1 MNAELQR
8 ARNRQM
14 IIFLL
19 VCASVLALLGRLY
32 YWQIIQGAH
41 LSQLANDEHIQNQI
55 VDAPRGLI
63 YDAQG
68 HLLAANVVRDDVYVE
83 PILFSSDH
91 EDNLQA
97 SLSDQIRALR
107 QVLPQLSEERLQQVF
122 RSNLQTARIAIGI
135 EPSQSQ
141 RLRSL
146 HLPYTFLEPRTWR
159 IYPGGDLASQILG
172 YVQDGKGIYGIESK
186 YNTLLAGKP
195 GSFTAETDLN
205 GNPLTVGSS
214 SAQEAVLGANL
225 TLTVDSAV
233 QYQIQQSLADTVTK
247 MEAQSGTVVVV
258 NAKTGAVV
266 SLAGYPSFDPN
277 NYGDYA
283 TKTGCL
289 GGQGVYLNPAL
300 YCDYE
305 PGSIMKMVTMATA
318 LDQHIVTP
326 DTTVDDPGC
335 KNLGGGIPTVCNWDF
350 KAHGEETMTQILQFS
365 SNVGAATVALKIGA
379 DRFYPYIQRFGFGQ
393 KTGLLDPEAAGYY
406 RTTQS
411 AGWTE
416 SDLSR
421 QAFGQS
427 IRVTPLQMAMAY
439 QALANGGVLMKP
451 YVLASV
457 DDNGKRSQ
465 TQPTEQRRVISAD
478 TAKTLTGMLVQ
489 TAQYNNIIVPGY
501 SVAIKTG
508 TATTQGI
515 STDQTEASVAGF
527 LPASNPQF
535 VILVKIDR
543 PKKSIYGG
551 VAAGPLWESIAQQLT
566 LRYNIPPDLSS

>member
-1 MNAELQR
+1 MNTELQR

-19 VCASVLALLGRLY
+19 VCGSMLALLGRLY
-32 YWQIIQGAH
+32 YWQIIQQSQ
-41 LSQLANDEHIQNQI
+41 LSQLANDEHIENEI

-63 YDAQG
+63 YDAEG

-83 PILFSSDH
+83 PILFSSEH
-91 EDNLQA
+91 EDDFSTALT
-97 SLSDQIRALR
+97 DQIHSLR
-107 QVLPQLSEERLQQVF
+107 QVLPQLSESHLQEVF
-122 RSNLQTARIAIGI
+122 RSNLQTARIAIAI
-135 EPSQSQ
+135 EPAQSQ
-141 RLRSL
+141 RLRAL
-146 HLPYTFLEPRTWR
+146 HLAETFLEPRTWR

-172 YVQDGKGIYGIESK
+172 YVQDQSGIYGIESK
-186 YNTLLAGKP
+186 YNKLLAGQP

-205 GNPLTVGSS
+205 GNPLTVGA
-214 SAQEAVLGANL
+214 SAAQAAVPGANL
-225 TLTVDSAV
+225 TLTVDSTI

-247 MEAQSGTVVVV
+247 MEADSGTVVVI

-277 NYGDYA
+277 NYGSYA
-283 TKTGCL
+283 TKTGCIGEL
-289 GGQGVYLNPAL
+289 AVYINPAL

-305 PGSIMKMVTMATA
+305 PGSIMKMVTIATA
-318 LDQHIVTP
+318 LDQHIVTA
-326 DTTVDDPGC
+326 DTTVNDPGC
-335 KNLGGGIPTVCNWDF
+335 KNFGDGIPTVCNWDYG
-350 KAHGEETMTQILQFS
+350 AHGTESITQILQYS

-379 DRFYPYIQRFGFGQ
+379 DRYYPYLARFGFGQ
-393 KTGLLDPEAAGYY
+393 KTGILAPEAAGYY

-411 AGWTE
+411 DDWTV

-439 QALANGGVLMKP
+439 QALANGGVLMQP

-457 DDNGKRSQ
+457 NNNGKTSN
-465 TQPTEQRRVISAD
+465 TQPKEQRRVISAD
-478 TAKTLTGMLVQ
+478 TAKTLTNMLIQ
-489 TAQYNNIIVPGY
+489 TAQYNHIIVPGY

-515 STDQTEASVAGF
+515 SADQTEASVAGF

-566 LRYNIPPDLSS
+566 LRYNIPPDLT